1 MGTPEYINS
10 EEALSSGADIDT
22 RTDARSP
29 RALRLFPNQFQP
41 IVAANRLFCGHAR
54 CTHSRYSKISA
65 PEPEGFRQLG
75 YGPNPIDLMTSITGV
90 NFEDAWDTRVA
101 ENLTA

>member
-1 MGTPEYINS
+1 
-10 EEALSSGADIDT
+10 
-22 RTDARSP
+22 
-29 RALRLFPNQFQP
+29 
-41 IVAANRLFCGHAR
+41 
-54 CTHSRYSKISA
+54 
-65 PEPEGFRQLG
+65 LG